1 MENIWRDSSTIFSQ
15 KDYLLPLPEGNVLKT
30 QFSSFKALTKLN
42 WISSSYINNVPLELE
57 KCFIYEHVFPFD
69 LYGNLLCFVLIKIEW
84 IKYIY
89 TKKISSSLS
98 LLLLL
103 LLLSLQFLVH
113 FSSIWLPMQKKKRKE
128 EKRNPTQSKLNG
140 CTGSSIHLL
149 LWKINLIH
157 CDFLCDWQKYFAQKA
172 SANVYLKVIL
182 FSLPCESASNFHYLH
197 CWRVSST
204 YQGCPGATGGEEQ
217 TLKVLS
223 LLLLCPPPPPTTFI
237 VCL

>member
-113 FSSIWLPMQKKKRKE
+113 FSSIWLPMQKKEKKRRK
-128 EKRNPTQSKLNG
+128 KKSHSVQIKWMYWLFDTFVTMKNKLDTLRFPVWLADIFCSKSFCQCLPKSDIVFI
-140 CTGSSIHLL
+140 T
-149 LWKINLIH
+149 LWICI
-157 CDFLCDWQKYFAQKA
+157 
-172 SANVYLKVIL
+172 
-182 FSLPCESASNFHYLH
+182 
-197 CWRVSST
+197 
-204 YQGCPGATGGEEQ
+204 
-217 TLKVLS
+217 
-223 LLLLCPPPPPTTFI
+223 
-237 VCL
+237 